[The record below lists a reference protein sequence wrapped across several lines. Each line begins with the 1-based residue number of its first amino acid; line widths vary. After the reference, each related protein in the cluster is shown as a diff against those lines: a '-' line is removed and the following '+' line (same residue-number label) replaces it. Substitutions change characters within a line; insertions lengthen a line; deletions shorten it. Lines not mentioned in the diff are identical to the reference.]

1 MILSSAELS
10 AAKDATGALLDE
22 LGLKTYLYEVEPED
36 DAWRIRVDCAT
47 GQGWQS
53 LSVTVDKQTLLASR
67 TDAAAR
73 SHLTGILRER
83 LSGPGLNGDEDS

>member
-1 MILSSAELS
+1 MILSSAELT

-22 LGLKTYLYEVEPED
+22 LGLKAYLYEVEPEE

-47 GQGWQS
+47 VQGWQS

-73 SHLTGILRER
+73 SHLTGIFRKR
-83 LSGPGLNGDEDS
+83 LSGHRPDGDGDS

>member
-1 MILSSAELS
+1 MILSAAELT

-22 LGLKTYLYEVEPED
+22 LGLEAYLYEVEPEE
-36 DAWRIRVDCAT
+36 DAWRIRVDCAS
-47 GQGWQS
+47 GEGWQS

-83 LSGPGLNGDEDS
+83 LSGRGPNGDGDS